1 MKGYLHATIENKF
14 VGTGGDSYSH
24 MVPLQHLA
32 AINNSKPLVVRKR
45 IVKEIKPF
53 LN

>member
-1 MKGYLHATIENKF
+1 MKNYLHATIENKF

-24 MVPLQHLA
+24 MVPVHRLA
-32 AINNSKPLVVRKR
+32 AFSNMRPKVTRKR